1 MVKRGHTLKYY
12 NNQRSEPRRR
22 VDWYKNQDTMSQVD
36 PNIALGD
43 ELLTNNTTTVAYWD
57 FTSIDGDDWDILTAH
72 PDSSI
77 NGTYNLINTS
87 GGLTYEPS
95 LGFFNVGEKVV
106 STLRARTSS
115 GVNNAFV
122 TSPVAANLANGE
134 REFHFLFT
142 LQDGQ
147 TTDGHRLAGSEPN
160 GLHKVVTLID
170 ASGKIY
176 FRIGDG
182 TNYSIYL
189 SDSAVIANGV
199 TDIHLLR
206 VRMTTSSVT
215 FMLDGVP
222 VPCSLSAGVAIT
234 SVTIANFNSAIEY
247 GVGGS
252 IGNNNGQKNFVIGQ
266 IPYKY
271 ILKHAITNLLT
282 DSQYLQLVAS
292 FNNFTSVL

>member
-1 MVKRGHTLKYY
+1 MNPVLTNWLYSRGGG
-12 NNQRSEPRRR
+12 
-22 VDWYKNQDTMSQVD
+22 SQIN

-43 ELLTNNTTTVAYWD
+43 ELLTNNSITRAYWD
-57 FTSIDGDDWDILTAH
+57 FTNIDGDDWDVLTAH
-72 PDSSI
+72 PDSSV

-87 GGLTYEPS
+87 GGLTYEPT
-95 LGFFNVGEKVV
+95 LGFFNIGDTVI
-106 STLRARTSS
+106 TTIRCRTSS
-115 GVNNAFV
+115 GINDAFI
-122 TSPVAANLANGE
+122 TSPAAVNLANGE

-142 LQDGQ
+142 LQDGI
-147 TTDGHRLAGSEPN
+147 TGSGNRLAGSEPN

-189 SDSAVIANGV
+189 SDSAIIANDV

-215 FMLDGVP
+215 MMLDGVP
-222 VPCSLSAGVAIT
+222 VPCSLSAGVAIS
-234 SVTIANFNSAIEY
+234 SVTLTNFNSAIEY

-252 IGNNNGQKNFVIGQ
+252 IGNNNGQKNFVLGDV
-266 IPYKY
+266 PWKY
-271 ILKHAITNLLT
+271 IIKHAITDLLT

-292 FNNFTSVL
+292 FNNFTSVF